1 MKKLKKMSLAA
12 SFCAAIFLIACSS
25 DSSDDTTDDQVGSSN
40 PFTASLGLSPS
51 SVEEGGTATVTLRL
65 DRPNDTGGVLTANFS
80 FGGTVDPMMDVV
92 SMVNASISILNG
104 ATEATFDI
112 TTLDDDVAEGDETLN
127 VEFSSLPNGVEA
139 GNNASVT
146 LTVTDND

>member
-1 MKKLKKMSLAA
+1 MKKMKKSGLAA
-12 SFCAAIFLIACSS
+12 GIFTLIFLTACSS
-25 DSSDDTTDDQVGSSN
+25 DSGDDTTDDQVGGSN

-51 SVEEGGTATVTLRL
+51 SVEEGGTATVTLSL
-65 DRPNDTGGVLTANFS
+65 DRPNDTGGTLTANFS

-112 TTLDDDVAEGDETLN
+112 TTLDDDVTEDDESLN